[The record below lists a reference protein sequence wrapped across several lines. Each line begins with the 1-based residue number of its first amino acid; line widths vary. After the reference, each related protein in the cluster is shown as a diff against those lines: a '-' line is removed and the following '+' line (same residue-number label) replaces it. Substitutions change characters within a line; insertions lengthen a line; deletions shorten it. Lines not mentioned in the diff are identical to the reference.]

1 MSTFTLNSITVK
13 GLNVIAKLIAG
24 STLEFTRIAIGD
36 GAMPSGKTPLT
47 VTDLSHRLFDVPI
60 DSVTSGGNGEA
71 TVTGIFSNDDCDT
84 GFFYREL
91 GLFAKDPA
99 SGAEI
104 LYCYGNA
111 AADAEWI
118 SPSGASSLIE
128 KKVKIVTLVGNAE
141 TVKAQIASGLYETKE
156 NVAKIASMK
165 ADLDTTATNGGRL
178 LASQMRLDQ
187 EQTLYVDSAAATGG
201 DGSEAKPFKTIQ
213 AAINARYLGAP
224 VIYIKIKAGTYS
236 EDIKTPRAP
245 NTTWRLM
252 KNGTGVVTINT
263 AIIDN
268 CNYVVFDSLTF
279 KGGAV
284 ANSTIIYIANTAS
297 ANFNNVTVNGNANL
311 TGIHFTTSRGV
322 LNNTQLN
329 NCGLAIASTEGAC
342 INLRN
347 TSGTGN
353 IRGVHADGAF
363 VMCSDHT
370 IQANTPFSRI
380 NGGGITAEGG
390 DSSIPSNFAQLYNL
404 GDFAT
409 VDALKTKLL
418 SIFGQL
424 AQYETKNC
432 AFESSITSG
441 FGDFKTPQKV
451 KCIISKLSNANNGYG
466 LITFYAYDTT
476 AISTIKI
483 IDGIFVGEPKSL
495 SSVKTVNNKQPD
507 ENGNI
512 EILLYDFATQE
523 EAEAGTNNDKI
534 MTPLRVKQA
543 MGTMTFID
551 LLPVGWV
558 SYKEFLLPQHVKANG
573 ATVNRR
579 DYPSLAAYA
588 TEHNLWTDDP
598 ASEPYKYG
606 RGDGSTTMVL
616 PDYRNRVI
624 QGGDNIAVKA
634 PGLPNITGSYNEYP
648 SSPTE
653 VEGAFTGSNRLTNAC
668 WQERGSGQG
677 AGLITFDASNSNTIY
692 GASDTVQPA
701 AFSLLPQI
709 KF

>member
-71 TVTGIFSNDDCDT
+71 TVTGIFSNDDRDT

-165 ADLDTTATNGGRL
+165 ADLDTTAANGGRL

-187 EQTLYVDSAAATGG
+187 EQTLYVDAAAANGG

-224 VIYIKIKAGTYS
+224 VIYIKIKSGTYS
-236 EDIKTPRAP
+236 EDIKTPWAP

-363 VMCSDHT
+363 VTCSDHT

-404 GDFAT
+404 GEFAT
-409 VDALKTKLL
+409 ANTLKAKLL
-418 SIFGQL
+418 EVFGTL
-424 AQYETKNC
+424 AQNETKAC
-432 AFESSITSG
+432 SFKSSITSG
-441 FGDFKTPQKV
+441 FGEFKTTQKV
-451 KCIISKLSNANNGYG
+451 QCIISKLNTADNGYG
-466 LITFYAYDTT
+466 LITFYAYGST
-476 AISTIKI
+476 AISVIKI
-483 IDGIFVGEPKSL
+483 INGVFTPGEPESL
-495 SSVKTVNNKQPD
+495 SSVKTVNDKGPD
-507 ENGNI
+507 AAGNI
-512 EILLYDFATQE
+512 ALEFKDFADIQPFV
-523 EAEAGTNNDKI
+523 DKI
-534 MTPLRVKQA
+534 Y
-543 MGTMTFID
+543 
-551 LLPVGWV
+551 PVGAIYMSTV
-558 SYKEFLLPQHVKANG
+558 STSPAELFGGTWEVMPAGRVLLAQGTSEWGVEYQAGSTGGEHEHQLSVGELPSHFHEIVSN
-573 ATVNRR
+573 TVNLTGSAGYFVGA
-579 DYPSLAAYA
+579 DSPSYSGIL
-588 TEHNLWTDDP
+588 TVT
-598 ASEPYKYG
+598 K
-606 RGDGSTTMVL
+606 GSKGLT
-616 PDYRNRVI
+616 
-624 QGGDNIAVKA
+624 GGGGGYTQNYLNIHA
-634 PGLPNITGSYNEYP
+634 NITP
-648 SSPTE
+648 SVNVSVAGNNHPHQNMPP
-653 VEGAFTGSNRLTNAC
+653 FISIFC
-668 WQERGSGQG
+668 WKRI
-677 AGLITFDASNSNTIY
+677 A
-692 GASDTVQPA
+692 
-701 AFSLLPQI
+701 
-709 KF
+709 